1 MDIEPNSQVF
11 QEFFQSTAKYPQVN
25 YIVIRCQVTIYHLY
39 DRDDAQKVMLSDD
52 LLMTPNLLELG
63 GSRPAKPL
71 SGSGPDNS
79 PYRSSSSSS
88 SSSGVSGTSSGGSI
102 ARCLLSR
109 DCIVMQLVLMGC
121 WAMQRQTQQRLI
133 MHGAA
138 GGGGVGVGD
147 ARGT

>member
-1 MDIEPNSQVF
+1 MSTLDIEPNSQVF

-71 SGSGPDNS
+71 SDTGPDNS
-79 PYRSSSSSS
+79 PYRSGTGGNGGGSSAGSSSSRS
-88 SSSGVSGTSSGGSI
+88 SI
-102 ARCLLSR
+102 AMQSTELLLMR
-109 DCIVMQLVLMGC
+109 TAVMMVTGSLC
-121 WAMQRQTQQRLI
+121 WQLI
-133 MHGAA
+133 MRGGVDGA
-138 GGGGVGVGD
+138 GG
-147 ARGT
+147 T